1 MGKRKPAVVL
11 PLDGSK
17 TATSALGAAQAVTE
31 ILGGVLYIVHIAGSQ
46 IPEDQLKE
54 HLQISGMDLCSCL
67 IEQITGEP
75 VEAILAFASKV
86 DAKMIVMASHGFT
99 YNDTRLIGSITM
111 GVIQEAKSPV
121 MIVRSDMENIP
132 DSNWRPA
139 RLLCPLDGSPMASAQ
154 MQQIFDLAKL
164 LGAEVDILNV
174 VVQGEGSTEAGTITR
189 SQYEDYPQHDVPAW
203 VDEFVR
209 RCCEVRPPEVE
220 LSMFQHAGEPVKTMV
235 EFSREHKN
243 ELVVLTWHGQL
254 EADRARTVKGLLKQ
268 TKVPVLLTRTTP
280 R

>member
-17 TATSALGAAQAVTE
+17 TAISALGAAQAVTE
-31 ILGGVLYIVHIAGSQ
+31 ILGGVLCIVHVTESQ
-46 IPEDQLKE
+46 IPEDRLEK
-54 HLQISGMDLCSCL
+54 HLQISGTDLCSFL
-67 IEQITGEP
+67 IEQVKGEP

-99 YNDTRLIGSITM
+99 YNDTRLVGGITM

-121 MIVRSDMENIP
+121 MVVRSDMENLP
-132 DSNWRPA
+132 DSDWRLA

-174 VVQGEGSTEAGTITR
+174 VVQGEGSTDAGTITR

-220 LSMFQHAGEPVKTMV
+220 LSMFQHTGEPVKTMV
-235 EFSREHKN
+235 EFSAEHKN
-243 ELVVLTWHGQL
+243 ELIVLTWHGQL
-254 EADRARTVKGLLKQ
+254 EADRARIVKGLLKQ